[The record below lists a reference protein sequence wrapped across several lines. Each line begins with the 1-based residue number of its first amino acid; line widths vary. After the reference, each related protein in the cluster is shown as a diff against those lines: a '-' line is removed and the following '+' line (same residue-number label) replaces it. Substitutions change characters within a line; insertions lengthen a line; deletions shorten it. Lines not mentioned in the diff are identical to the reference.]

1 MSWTLALVH
10 ETTFEAWMKQTV
22 ENFTLGCTPP
32 CCPIVHDQG
41 ELLAVYLYS
50 TFQATR
56 LSCAEMQEDHRP
68 CRLRIPMSIPK
79 LYRLLCNLLWCWAYY
94 HEYSA
99 SLIPVMAQAGAPHHK
114 LDLFLD
120 RFFFFFLKMLM
131 FLNSHDSGFII
142 GSDTIDWWSHHDPHK
157 SGPFVE
163 KSKTDCN
170 KHGRPQTTKHLI
182 SSLDKTFRLLC
193 KLALEL
199 WA

>member
-1 MSWTLALVH
+1 MNAGNTFQNSDAYHVYSMDWMSWTLALVH

-120 RFFFFFLKMLM
+120 RFFFFFENVNVSELSWLWVHNRKWYHWLM
-131 FLNSHDSGFII
+131 ITPWSSQI
-142 GSDTIDWWSHHDPHK
+142 GAFCRKVQNW
-157 SGPFVE
+157 
-163 KSKTDCN
+163 
-170 KHGRPQTTKHLI
+170 L
-182 SSLDKTFRLLC
+182 
-193 KLALEL
+193 
-199 WA
+199 